1 MVKTYGELYQ
11 DTRRVL
17 LETENAQDAGVLARM
32 LICHVSGKN
41 HAQFLADRDL
51 YAGETIVEGVEKGL
65 KRLLAGEPIAYILGQ
80 WEFYGLP
87 MLVSPKVLIPRD
99 DTCAV
104 AKLAIRQA
112 LFLDKDP
119 RILDLCCG
127 SGCIGLAVASRVKD
141 AKVTLADVSLDALAV
156 AKENTALNKLTGR
169 VRCVQA
175 DALKPAFPFLGKFD
189 LIVSNP
195 PYITA
200 GEMLEL
206 PVSVKDY
213 EPHLALDGG
222 EDALLRE
229 QIGRLLRFAPL
240 PPLPGKAQK
249 LRALGVEADG
259 HQPRVVHID
268 VADLALLVEPAGLLH
283 FRRLFRREQLRQHR
297 HRPHEGNALVCK
309 DDGPLA
315 LQHVDQ
321 PPDAPLQRGHP
332 FRSKRAGQPVWVIRL
347 LAMGMV
353 RLVMDEK
360 LPETPD
366 SFGHSTLHSNPCD
379 LNISR

>member
-1 MVKTYGELYQ
+1 MVKQYGQLYQ
-11 DTRRVL
+11 DTRRAL

-51 YAGETIVEGVEKGL
+51 YAGEAIVEGVENGL

-87 MLVSPKVLIPRD
+87 MIVSPKVLIPRD

-104 AKLAIRQA
+104 AELAIKQA

-141 AKVTLADVSLDALAV
+141 AKVTLADVSLEALAV

-195 PYITA
+195 PYIT
-200 GEMLEL
+200 GQEMLEL

-213 EPHLALDGG
+213 EPHLALYGG
-222 EDALLRE
+222 EDGLDFYRAIA
-229 QIGRLLRFAPL
+229 QNFAPAL
-240 PPLPGKAQK
+240 KPGGYLCFEFGMGQGDDVCQILTENGYTILDRTRDYNSRERAVLAQYGRK
-249 LRALGVEADG
+249 EV
-259 HQPRVVHID
+259 
-268 VADLALLVEPAGLLH
+268 
-283 FRRLFRREQLRQHR
+283 
-297 HRPHEGNALVCK
+297 
-309 DDGPLA
+309 
-315 LQHVDQ
+315 
-321 PPDAPLQRGHP
+321 
-332 FRSKRAGQPVWVIRL
+332 
-347 LAMGMV
+347 
-353 RLVMDEK
+353 
-360 LPETPD
+360 
-366 SFGHSTLHSNPCD
+366 
-379 LNISR
+379 

>member
-1 MVKTYGELYQ
+1 MVKQYGQLYQ
-11 DTRRVL
+11 DTRRAL
-17 LETENAQDAGVLARM
+17 LDTETPEDAGVLARM

-51 YAGETIVEGVEKGL
+51 YAGEAIVEGVENGL

-87 MLVSPKVLIPRD
+87 MIVSPKVLIPRD

-104 AKLAIRQA
+104 AELAIKQA

-195 PYITA
+195 PYIT
-200 GEMLEL
+200 GQEMLEL

-213 EPHLALDGG
+213 EPHLALYGG
-222 EDALLRE
+222 EDGLDFYRAIA
-229 QIGRLLRFAPL
+229 QNFAPAL
-240 PPLPGKAQK
+240 KPGGYLCFEFGMGQGDDVCQILTENGYTILDRTRDYNSRERAVLAQYGRK
-249 LRALGVEADG
+249 EV
-259 HQPRVVHID
+259 
-268 VADLALLVEPAGLLH
+268 
-283 FRRLFRREQLRQHR
+283 
-297 HRPHEGNALVCK
+297 
-309 DDGPLA
+309 
-315 LQHVDQ
+315 
-321 PPDAPLQRGHP
+321 
-332 FRSKRAGQPVWVIRL
+332 
-347 LAMGMV
+347 
-353 RLVMDEK
+353 
-360 LPETPD
+360 
-366 SFGHSTLHSNPCD
+366 
-379 LNISR
+379 